1 MDNTK
6 DSANEQQWKLL
17 VLLLKNIAEAK
28 GITQNEI
35 AEKTGLKQSN
45 VSRLF
50 SLKYPPTLRVF
61 LQIATALEV
70 NFFFEDKEDKTE
82 LSVIFE
88 KAMTELGRR
97 PDKLNKN

>member
-1 MDNTK
+1 MHKTK
-6 DSANEQQWKLL
+6 STNEQQWKLL
-17 VLLLKNIAEAK
+17 VLLLKYIAEAK
-28 GITQNEI
+28 GITQIEI

-61 LQIATALEV
+61 LQIVTALEV
-70 NFFFEDKEDKTE
+70 NFFFEDKENKTDS
-82 LSVIFE
+82 SVIFE

>member
-1 MDNTK
+1 MDNTNNL
-6 DSANEQQWKLL
+6 ANEQQWKLL

-28 GITQNEI
+28 GMTQIEI

-45 VSRLF
+45 ISRLF
-50 SLKYPPTLRVF
+50 LLKYPPTLRVF
-61 LQIATALEV
+61 LKIATALDV
-70 NFFFEDKEDKTE
+70 NFFFEDKEDKTD
-82 LSVIFE
+82 LNMIFE